1 MSSKKNRNKRNEA
14 KMRKNKMLFG
24 ISAFCSVLFL
34 ILLVINPSAAN
45 VIGLAACL
53 ICALRMYSEIK

>member
-1 MSSKKNRNKRNEA
+1 MANKRKDVKNESV
-14 KMRKNKMLFG
+14 KRKNKLLFY

-34 ILLVINPSAAN
+34 ILLILTPSFAN

-53 ICALRMYSEIK
+53 ICALRLYSEMK